1 MIHMSYQSYAT
12 KLDYYDLIGGTIPA
26 EELCRRL
33 RTASRHIDSLT
44 YNRIVGQGFSNLTE
58 FQQEIIR
65 EVCCRQAEFEYEN
78 ADMINIVLSSYSING
93 VSMQMDHSWNVFTGK
108 GVVMKRDTY
117 ELLSQTGLCCLGL
130 G

>member
-1 MIHMSYQSYAT
+1 MSYQTYAT
-12 KLDYYDLIGGTIPA
+12 KQDYKEIIGENTIS
-26 EELCRRL
+26 EDELERQL

-44 YNRIVGQGFSNLTE
+44 YNRIVGRGFSNLTQ
-58 FQQEIIR
+58 FQQEIVK
-65 EVCCRQAEFEYEN
+65 EVCCTLAEFEYEN
-78 ADMINIVLSSYSING
+78 ADVINSILSSYSING
-93 VSMQMDHSWNVFTGK
+93 VSMQINQSWNVFTDK